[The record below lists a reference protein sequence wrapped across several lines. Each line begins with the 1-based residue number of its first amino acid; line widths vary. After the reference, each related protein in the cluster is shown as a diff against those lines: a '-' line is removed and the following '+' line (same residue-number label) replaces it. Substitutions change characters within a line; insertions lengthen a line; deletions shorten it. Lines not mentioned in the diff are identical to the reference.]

1 MLPVLGDILG
11 GLLYISAFSLVYLK
25 KAYDHCLELGITRKE
40 LSNVIKSSLIFS
52 VVPSLSIV
60 VGLFVLIAVLG
71 SVWAWWRLSV
81 IGSLS
86 YETMISSSIA
96 QVLGY
101 ASSAE
106 MLESATGRQFG
117 VVMILM
123 SVGMLSGFLILLPF
137 GKKLCKS
144 VDRSAAESGGSTWK
158 NVLSGV
164 FMLVMFSVYI
174 PILLFTDNVQAAVM
188 ITGLVIAIGV
198 GVLAKRPG
206 LAWLNN
212 FVMAFSMLGG
222 LVSSLAWVRIFRLR
236 RETDM
241 SKAKTETKMD
251 SFQSWAHR
259 WGRVG
264 TLIVLIYMVA
274 LPFVVLAAYDSI
286 PSLGEVFNVNT
297 FSILLIYIP
306 VGFSE
311 ALSYTPILGCSAYLA
326 FITGNIMNLKLPVAA
341 NAMNLTKKQ
350 PNTPEGEAIA
360 SVAVAVSS
368 LMTVAILTLAAVCA
382 SFISPV
388 FELPAVKT
396 ASGYLLPALF
406 GSMALGLFA
415 SSSSG
420 SKVVKGGIKGVLPVL
435 IIMTVLSLAARLAG
449 YGSVLGGLVGI
460 FIIVMLPIGILTSY
474 VLWKKGKIQV
484 VDKEQ
489 KEK

>member
-1 MLPVLGDILG
+1 
-11 GLLYISAFSLVYLK
+11 
-25 KAYDHCLELGITRKE
+25 
-40 LSNVIKSSLIFS
+40 
-52 VVPSLSIV
+52 
-60 VGLFVLIAVLG
+60 
-71 SVWAWWRLSV
+71 
-81 IGSLS
+81 
-86 YETMISSSIA
+86 
-96 QVLGY
+96 
-101 ASSAE
+101 
-106 MLESATGRQFG
+106 
-117 VVMILM
+117 
-123 SVGMLSGFLILLPF
+123 
-137 GKKLCKS
+137 
-144 VDRSAAESGGSTWK
+144 
-158 NVLSGV
+158 
-164 FMLVMFSVYI
+164 
-174 PILLFTDNVQAAVM
+174 
-188 ITGLVIAIGV
+188 
-198 GVLAKRPG
+198 
-206 LAWLNN
+206 
-212 FVMAFSMLGG
+212 
-222 LVSSLAWVRIFRLR
+222 
-236 RETDM
+236 M

-259 WGRVG
+259 WGRGG
-264 TLIVLIYMVA
+264 TLIALIYMVA

-420 SKVVKGGIKGVLPVL
+420 SKGGLPVL
-435 IIMTVLSLAARLAG
+435 IIMTVVSLAARLAG

-489 KEK
+489 K

>member
-1 MLPVLGDILG
+1 
-11 GLLYISAFSLVYLK
+11 
-25 KAYDHCLELGITRKE
+25 
-40 LSNVIKSSLIFS
+40 
-52 VVPSLSIV
+52 
-60 VGLFVLIAVLG
+60 
-71 SVWAWWRLSV
+71 
-81 IGSLS
+81 
-86 YETMISSSIA
+86 
-96 QVLGY
+96 
-101 ASSAE
+101 
-106 MLESATGRQFG
+106 
-117 VVMILM
+117 
-123 SVGMLSGFLILLPF
+123 
-137 GKKLCKS
+137 
-144 VDRSAAESGGSTWK
+144 
-158 NVLSGV
+158 
-164 FMLVMFSVYI
+164 
-174 PILLFTDNVQAAVM
+174 
-188 ITGLVIAIGV
+188 
-198 GVLAKRPG
+198 
-206 LAWLNN
+206 
-212 FVMAFSMLGG
+212 
-222 LVSSLAWVRIFRLR
+222 
-236 RETDM
+236 M

-264 TLIVLIYMVA
+264 TLIALIYMVA

-286 PSLGEVFNVNT
+286 PSLGEVFNVST

-326 FITGNIMNLKLPVAA
+326 FITGNI
-341 NAMNLTKKQ
+341 MNLTKKQ

-415 SSSSG
+415 SSASG
-420 SKVVKGGIKGVLPVL
+420 NKVVKGGIKGVLPVL

-449 YGSVLGGLVGI
+449 YGAALGGLVGI

-489 KEK
+489 K

>member
-1 MLPVLGDILG
+1 
-11 GLLYISAFSLVYLK
+11 
-25 KAYDHCLELGITRKE
+25 
-40 LSNVIKSSLIFS
+40 
-52 VVPSLSIV
+52 
-60 VGLFVLIAVLG
+60 
-71 SVWAWWRLSV
+71 
-81 IGSLS
+81 
-86 YETMISSSIA
+86 
-96 QVLGY
+96 
-101 ASSAE
+101 
-106 MLESATGRQFG
+106 
-117 VVMILM
+117 
-123 SVGMLSGFLILLPF
+123 
-137 GKKLCKS
+137 
-144 VDRSAAESGGSTWK
+144 
-158 NVLSGV
+158 
-164 FMLVMFSVYI
+164 
-174 PILLFTDNVQAAVM
+174 
-188 ITGLVIAIGV
+188 
-198 GVLAKRPG
+198 
-206 LAWLNN
+206 
-212 FVMAFSMLGG
+212 
-222 LVSSLAWVRIFRLR
+222 
-236 RETDM
+236 M

-264 TLIVLIYMVA
+264 TLIALIYMVA

-420 SKVVKGGIKGVLPVL
+420 IKGVLPVL

-460 FIIVMLPIGILTSY
+460 FIIVMLPIGVLTSY
-474 VLWKKGKIQV
+474 VLWKKGRIQV

-489 KEK
+489 K

>member
-1 MLPVLGDILG
+1 
-11 GLLYISAFSLVYLK
+11 
-25 KAYDHCLELGITRKE
+25 
-40 LSNVIKSSLIFS
+40 
-52 VVPSLSIV
+52 
-60 VGLFVLIAVLG
+60 
-71 SVWAWWRLSV
+71 
-81 IGSLS
+81 
-86 YETMISSSIA
+86 
-96 QVLGY
+96 
-101 ASSAE
+101 
-106 MLESATGRQFG
+106 
-117 VVMILM
+117 
-123 SVGMLSGFLILLPF
+123 
-137 GKKLCKS
+137 
-144 VDRSAAESGGSTWK
+144 
-158 NVLSGV
+158 
-164 FMLVMFSVYI
+164 
-174 PILLFTDNVQAAVM
+174 
-188 ITGLVIAIGV
+188 
-198 GVLAKRPG
+198 
-206 LAWLNN
+206 
-212 FVMAFSMLGG
+212 
-222 LVSSLAWVRIFRLR
+222 
-236 RETDM
+236 M

-264 TLIVLIYMVA
+264 TLIALIYMVA

-396 ASGYLLPALF
+396 ASSYLLPALF

-420 SKVVKGGIKGVLPVL
+420 SIKGVLPVL

-489 KEK
+489 N

>member
-1 MLPVLGDILG
+1 MATMKDIIQSPLLLALVIG

-52 VVPSLSIV
+52 VVPSLPIV

-123 SVGMLSGFLILLPF
+123 SVGMLSGFLILLPL

-188 ITGLVIAIGV
+188 LTGLVIAIGV

-212 FVMAFSMLGG
+212 
-222 LVSSLAWVRIFRLR
+222 
-236 RETDM
+236 
-241 SKAKTETKMD
+241 
-251 SFQSWAHR
+251 
-259 WGRVG
+259 
-264 TLIVLIYMVA
+264 
-274 LPFVVLAAYDSI
+274 
-286 PSLGEVFNVNT
+286 
-297 FSILLIYIP
+297 
-306 VGFSE
+306 
-311 ALSYTPILGCSAYLA
+311 
-326 FITGNIMNLKLPVAA
+326 
-341 NAMNLTKKQ
+341 
-350 PNTPEGEAIA
+350 
-360 SVAVAVSS
+360 
-368 LMTVAILTLAAVCA
+368 
-382 SFISPV
+382 
-388 FELPAVKT
+388 
-396 ASGYLLPALF
+396 
-406 GSMALGLFA
+406 
-415 SSSSG
+415 
-420 SKVVKGGIKGVLPVL
+420 VVKGGIKGVLPVL
-435 IIMTVLSLAARLAG
+435 IIMTVVSIAARLAG

-489 KEK
+489 K

>member
-1 MLPVLGDILG
+1 
-11 GLLYISAFSLVYLK
+11 
-25 KAYDHCLELGITRKE
+25 
-40 LSNVIKSSLIFS
+40 
-52 VVPSLSIV
+52 
-60 VGLFVLIAVLG
+60 
-71 SVWAWWRLSV
+71 
-81 IGSLS
+81 
-86 YETMISSSIA
+86 
-96 QVLGY
+96 
-101 ASSAE
+101 
-106 MLESATGRQFG
+106 
-117 VVMILM
+117 
-123 SVGMLSGFLILLPF
+123 
-137 GKKLCKS
+137 
-144 VDRSAAESGGSTWK
+144 
-158 NVLSGV
+158 
-164 FMLVMFSVYI
+164 
-174 PILLFTDNVQAAVM
+174 
-188 ITGLVIAIGV
+188 
-198 GVLAKRPG
+198 
-206 LAWLNN
+206 
-212 FVMAFSMLGG
+212 
-222 LVSSLAWVRIFRLR
+222 
-236 RETDM
+236 M

-264 TLIVLIYMVA
+264 TLIALIYMVA

-341 NAMNLTKKQ
+341 NAMNLTQKQ

-368 LMTVAILTLAAVCA
+368 LMTIAILTLAAVCA

-420 SKVVKGGIKGVLPVL
+420 SKVVLPVL

-460 FIIVMLPIGILTSY
+460 FIIVMPPIGILTSY

-489 KEK
+489 K

>member
-1 MLPVLGDILG
+1 M
-11 GLLYISAFSLVYLK
+11 
-25 KAYDHCLELGITRKE
+25 KA
-40 LSNVIKSSLIFS
+40 
-52 VVPSLSIV
+52 
-60 VGLFVLIAVLG
+60 
-71 SVWAWWRLSV
+71 
-81 IGSLS
+81 
-86 YETMISSSIA
+86 
-96 QVLGY
+96 
-101 ASSAE
+101 
-106 MLESATGRQFG
+106 
-117 VVMILM
+117 
-123 SVGMLSGFLILLPF
+123 
-137 GKKLCKS
+137 
-144 VDRSAAESGGSTWK
+144 
-158 NVLSGV
+158 
-164 FMLVMFSVYI
+164 
-174 PILLFTDNVQAAVM
+174 
-188 ITGLVIAIGV
+188 
-198 GVLAKRPG
+198 
-206 LAWLNN
+206 
-212 FVMAFSMLGG
+212 
-222 LVSSLAWVRIFRLR
+222 
-236 RETDM
+236 
-241 SKAKTETKMD
+241 AKTEAKMD

-264 TLIVLIYMVA
+264 TLIALLYMIA
-274 LPFVVLAAYDSI
+274 LPFIVLGAYDSI
-286 PSLGEVFNVNT
+286 PSLSEVFNVST

-326 FITGNIMNLKLPVAA
+326 FITGNI
-341 NAMNLTKKQ
+341 MNLTKKQ

-435 IIMTVLSLAARLAG
+435 VLMTVLSLAARLAG
-449 YGSVLGGLVGI
+449 YGTVLGGLVGI

-489 KEK
+489 P